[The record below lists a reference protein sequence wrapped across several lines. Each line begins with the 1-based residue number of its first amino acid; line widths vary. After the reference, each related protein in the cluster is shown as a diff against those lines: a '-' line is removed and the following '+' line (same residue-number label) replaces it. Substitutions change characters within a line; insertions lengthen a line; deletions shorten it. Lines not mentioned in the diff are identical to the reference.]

1 MDTRVYFLHMAHILG
16 RFVAYIM
23 TIHSSEILYSPKSFS
38 LCNPGTCFTCTY
50 LWVGNGMGKPVD
62 ITAARSTQS
71 IEYLYPQ
78 PDRVNDEN
86 EPKNIKHSQEL
97 RDLWY
102 NSLSA
107 HRNNIFKFVWKLRGM
122 AILTYTRP
130 VCYLYLQHI
139 PGTCITCVHV
149 GGTFYFRHLATK
161 LCAHILQML
170 RKFQI
175 VFGIFIWTPG
185 LFLLDVPHTPQTFPG
200 HFPGHP
206 GCFFGFS
213 THPWDMYCI
222 PTCGWPMLFSILSI
236 PPLIPARFCRFRLE
250 STGI

>member
-1 MDTRVYFLHMAHILG
+1 MDTRVDLLHMAHILG

-62 ITAARSTQS
+62 ITTARSTQS
-71 IEYLYPQ
+71 VEYLYPQ

-86 EPKNIKHSQEL
+86 EPKNIKNSQEL

-107 HRNNIFKFVWKLRGM
+107 CRNNIFQFVWKLRGM
-122 AILTYTRP
+122 AVLTCTWP

-161 LCAHILQML
+161 LCVHILQML

-185 LFLLDVPHTPQTFPG
+185 LFLLDVPHTPQTCIRF
-200 HFPGHP
+200 
-206 GCFFGFS
+206 
-213 THPWDMYCI
+213 DMLMAYFI
-222 PTCGWPMLFSILSI
+222 SEI
-236 PPLIPARFCRFRLE
+236 
-250 STGI
+250 